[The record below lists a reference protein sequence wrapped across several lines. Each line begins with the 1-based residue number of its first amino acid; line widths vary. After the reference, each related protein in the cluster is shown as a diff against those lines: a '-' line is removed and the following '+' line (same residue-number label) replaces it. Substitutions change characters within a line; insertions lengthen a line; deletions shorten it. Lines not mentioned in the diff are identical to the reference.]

1 MWGTVKIIKNE
12 RGSEKI
18 KRQPLS
24 SLVITLQKRVHVCR
38 KADGRAEASEDK
50 LRKSERVRGTIKQ
63 QLEQALAFSRELI
76 SDQEML
82 LRQLAERTQETS
94 QVIRVGSS
102 NANRMDLIRN
112 KLKVLWTLMY
122 SCYISIITIRAYI
135 Y

>member
-1 MWGTVKIIKNE
+1 M
-12 RGSEKI
+12 
-18 KRQPLS
+18 
-24 SLVITLQKRVHVCR
+24 CR

-112 KLKVLWTLMY
+112 KLKVL
-122 SCYISIITIRAYI
+122 
-135 Y
+135 

>member
-1 MWGTVKIIKNE
+1 MTGLHKNE
-12 RGSEKI
+12 RDSEKI
-18 KRQPLS
+18 KQQPLS
-24 SLVITLQKRVHVCR
+24 TLQKRVYVCR

-112 KLKVLWTLMY
+112 KLKVLCTMY

>member
-1 MWGTVKIIKNE
+1 MTGLRKNE

-18 KRQPLS
+18 KQQPLS
-24 SLVITLQKRVHVCR
+24 SVVITLQKRVYVCR

-122 SCYISIITIRAYI
+122 SCYISNITIRAYI

>member
-1 MWGTVKIIKNE
+1 M
-12 RGSEKI
+12 
-18 KRQPLS
+18 
-24 SLVITLQKRVHVCR
+24 CR

-122 SCYISIITIRAYI
+122 SCYISIITIKAYI
-135 Y
+135 S

>member
-1 MWGTVKIIKNE
+1 MTGLHKNE

-18 KRQPLS
+18 KQQLLS
-24 SLVITLQKRVHVCR
+24 SLVITLQKRVYVCR
-38 KADGRAEASEDK
+38 KADGRAEVSEDK

-112 KLKVLWTLMY
+112 KLKVLWTMY
-122 SCYISIITIRAYI
+122 SCYIY
-135 Y
+135 

>member
-1 MWGTVKIIKNE
+1 M
-12 RGSEKI
+12 R
-18 KRQPLS
+18 
-24 SLVITLQKRVHVCR
+24 R

-112 KLKVLWTLMY
+112 KLKVL
-122 SCYISIITIRAYI
+122 
-135 Y
+135 

>member
-1 MWGTVKIIKNE
+1 M
-12 RGSEKI
+12 
-18 KRQPLS
+18 
-24 SLVITLQKRVHVCR
+24 CR

-122 SCYISIITIRAYI
+122 SCYISIITIKAY
-135 Y
+135 